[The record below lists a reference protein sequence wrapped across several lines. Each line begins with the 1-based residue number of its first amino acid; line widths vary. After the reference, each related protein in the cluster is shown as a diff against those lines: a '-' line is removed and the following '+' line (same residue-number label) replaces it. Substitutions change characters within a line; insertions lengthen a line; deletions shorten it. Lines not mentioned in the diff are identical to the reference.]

1 MKHKSE
7 RAGEQVQDARSR
19 EPSRGNGVH
28 DDGSNRRALSSGASH
43 QKESSYGSH
52 SAENRGRRQKRWRVR
67 VVRIDARK
75 YPQFLRDP
83 DHPFIG
89 MAPEARVAEIDS
101 FCARLWVQNV
111 KSRSQTCAA
120 GRIWSAAA

>member
-7 RAGEQVQDARSR
+7 RAGEQVQGARSR
-19 EPSRGNGVH
+19 EPSSGNGVQ
-28 DDGSNRRALSSGASH
+28 DERFNRRALPSGASLQREPSH
-43 QKESSYGSH
+43 GSH
-52 SAENRGRRQKRWRVR
+52 SAVKRGRRYKRWRVH

-83 DHPFIG
+83 NHPFIG
-89 MAPEARVAEIDS
+89 MATEARIAEIDS
-101 FCARLWVQNV
+101 FCARLWVQTV